1 LLWRIPTFKSLLC
14 WLTFC
19 HCFLFFITIIIIII
33 MDSCTLHL
41 TNSTYLQPP
50 TLSLSLSLYNEF
62 FICIFWLPYKKYKMI
77 IFPWE
82 SFWPHFC
89 SDLLDNPKLQVHTIE
104 ITYNSLY

>member
-33 MDSCTLHL
+33 MDSCTLQL
-41 TNSTYLQPP
+41 TNSTYLQP
-50 TLSLSLSLYNEF
+50 LSLSLSLYNEF
-62 FICIFWLPYKKYKMI
+62 FTCIFWLPYKKYKMI